1 MTKVLN
7 WRFRKNPLPERKG
20 ESSKTGGSTEIMDNP
35 VIYFD
40 NNATTQVAQEVLEE
54 MLPFFCERYG
64 NPSSIHSFGGCVAD
78 DIEKARCHVA
88 RLLGAGFRDRDG
100 VASEIVFTSCGTEG
114 DNAAINAAF
123 KARPGRNKLV
133 TTVVEHPAVLSYA
146 KELERQGREVVLI
159 PVDGRGRLD
168 MDALRSAV
176 DENTAVVS
184 IMWANNET
192 GTIFPIAEAVKIAHA
207 AGALFHTD
215 AVQAAGKLPIDVDAL
230 DIDYLSISG
239 HKLHAPKGVGALF
252 VRRGIR
258 FSQLLFGGHQEKGR
272 RGGTENV
279 TSVIGLGK
287 ACEMALA
294 KLDEEPRRLAALR
307 DSLEAQIKAAI
318 PQVHVNGDLENRLP
332 NTSSISFDGIEGES
346 ILMYLNMHNICASS
360 GSACTTGSLEPS
372 HVMRAMGIPY
382 TSAHGTIRFSLS
394 GYNTQEE
401 VDFVASV
408 LPPVI
413 ARLREISPYW
423 NGENK

>member
-1 MTKVLN
+1 
-7 WRFRKNPLPERKG
+7 
-20 ESSKTGGSTEIMDNP
+20 MDSP

-40 NNATTQVAQEVLEE
+40 NNATTRVAPEVLEA

-64 NPSSIHSFGGCVAD
+64 NPSSIHSFGGGVAD
-78 DIEKARCHVA
+78 DIEKARCSVA
-88 RLLGAGFRDRDG
+88 QLLGAKFRNRDG
-100 VASEIVFTSCGTEG
+100 VATEIIFTSCGTEG

-123 KARPGRNKLV
+123 SARPGRNKLV

-146 KELERQGREVVLI
+146 KELERQGREVVYI

-168 MDALRSAV
+168 MAALKAAV
-176 DENTAVVS
+176 DENTAIVS
-184 IMWANNET
+184 AMWANNET
-192 GTIFPIAEAVKIAHA
+192 GTIFPVGEIAKITHA

-215 AVQAAGKLPIDVDAL
+215 AVQAAGKVPIDVDAL
-230 DIDYLSISG
+230 EIDFLSISG
-239 HKLHAPKGVGALF
+239 HKLHAPKGVGALY
-252 VRRGIR
+252 VRRGVR
-258 FSQLLFGGHQEKGR
+258 FSQLLFGGHQELGR

-287 ACEMALA
+287 ACELA
-294 KLDEEPRRLAALR
+294 YAKMDEEPGRLAALR
-307 DSLEAQIKAAI
+307 DDLEEKIKAVI
-318 PQVHVNGDLENRLP
+318 PQVHVNGDLDSRLP

-346 ILMYLNMHNICASS
+346 ILMLLNMYNICASS

-394 GYNTQEE
+394 GYNTQDE
-401 VDFVASV
+401 VDKVVEV
-408 LPPVI
+408 LPPII

-423 NGENK
+423 NGDEK